1 MSDNSKAAACGCQ
14 QRNYSIDALRILSM
28 FMVVTAHALG
38 QGGILDVLDETG
50 AFFARREAAWILEIA
65 AYSSVNCYALI
76 SGYVGINA
84 RYRYSNL
91 ALLWLRVVFHTVGIT
106 LFFFLVVPGAT
117 GIKELIQSFF
127 PVTYGDYWY
136 FTSYFA
142 LFFFIPLLNLVIH
155 QMPQKQLK
163 AVLVGILAV
172 FSFLPTVLCRD
183 IFGTSSNAWWLMI
196 LYIAGGYIKKY
207 GLFQNSRAWKMLLGF
222 WGMVFMTWFVKV
234 GIEAGFFPFLK
245 GFGGKYLIHHMS
257 VTMLGEGIF
266 LLLFFERIR
275 MSSVA
280 EKIVRF
286 LAPMTFSVY
295 IIHAHPLFWQ
305 YVLAGITA
313 RYAHFPVPVEIA
325 GILLTVSA
333 IYLFCSLL
341 DLVREWIFRGLK
353 LGQHLSALEEKC
365 LGRLWQNGEKR

>member
-1 MSDNSKAAACGCQ
+1 MSDNSKAAVCGCQ

-91 ALLWLRVVFHTVGIT
+91 ALLWLRVVFYTVGIT

-142 LFFFIPLLNLVIH
+142 LFYFGIH
-155 QMPQKQLK
+155 
-163 AVLVGILAV
+163 
-172 FSFLPTVLCRD
+172 
-183 IFGTSSNAWWLMI
+183 
-196 LYIAGGYIKKY
+196 YI
-207 GLFQNSRAWKMLLGF
+207 Q
-222 WGMVFMTWFVKV
+222 
-234 GIEAGFFPFLK
+234 
-245 GFGGKYLIHHMS
+245 S
-257 VTMLGEGIF
+257 V
-266 LLLFFERIR
+266 
-275 MSSVA
+275 
-280 EKIVRF
+280 
-286 LAPMTFSVY
+286 
-295 IIHAHPLFWQ
+295 Q
-305 YVLAGITA
+305 
-313 RYAHFPVPVEIA
+313 
-325 GILLTVSA
+325 
-333 IYLFCSLL
+333 
-341 DLVREWIFRGLK
+341 
-353 LGQHLSALEEKC
+353 
-365 LGRLWQNGEKR
+365 